1 MSTGVKINMNLKTL
15 LRILFDI
22 KKLYCFKYELRDKTP
37 NRLINAGMYEVFVI
51 LIMSKYPLRIIKGI
65 DLKSRSKEN

>member
-15 LRILFDI
+15 LRILFD
-22 KKLYCFKYELRDKTP
+22 KEKLHCFIYELRDKIP
-37 NRLINAGMYEVFVI
+37 NRLINPGIYEIFVM
-51 LIMSKYPLRIIKGI
+51 LIISKYPLRIIKGI

>member
-22 KKLYCFKYELRDKTP
+22 EKLHCLKYELSDKMP
-37 NRLINAGMYEVFVI
+37 NRFINPGIYEVYVM
-51 LIMSKYPLRIIKGI
+51 LIMSKYPLRIIKGM
-65 DLKSRSKEN
+65 DLKSRSREN

>member
-1 MSTGVKINMNLKTL
+1 MNLKTL

-22 KKLYCFKYELRDKTP
+22 KILLCLKYELRDKMP
-37 NRLINAGMYEVFVI
+37 NRLINPGMYEVFVI

>member
-1 MSTGVKINMNLKTL
+1 MSTGVKIKMNLKTL

-22 KKLYCFKYELRDKTP
+22 KILHCFKYEFTDKMP
-37 NRLINAGMYEVFVI
+37 NKLINPGMYEVYVI
-51 LIMSKYPLRIIKGI
+51 LIISKYPLKIIKGI

>member
-22 KKLYCFKYELRDKTP
+22 KKLCCFKYESRDKMP
-37 NRLINAGMYEVFVI
+37 NRLINPGMYEVFVI

>member
-22 KKLYCFKYELRDKTP
+22 KILLCLKYELRDKMP
-37 NRLINAGMYEVFVI
+37 NRLINPGMYEVFVI

-65 DLKSRSKEN
+65 DLKSRSREN

>member
-1 MSTGVKINMNLKTL
+1 MRTGVKINMNLKTL

-22 KKLYCFKYELRDKTP
+22 KKLLCFKYELRDKMP
-37 NRLINAGMYEVFVI
+37 NKLINPGIYEIFVM
-51 LIMSKYPLRIIKGI
+51 LIISKYPLKIIKGI

>member
-22 KKLYCFKYELRDKTP
+22 KKLHCLKYESRDKMP
-37 NRLINAGMYEVFVI
+37 NKLINPGMYEIFVM
-51 LIMSKYPLRIIKGI
+51 LIISKYPLKIIKGI

>member
-22 KKLYCFKYELRDKTP
+22 EILLCLKYELRDKMP
-37 NRLINAGMYEVFVI
+37 NRLINPGMYEVFVI

>member
-22 KKLYCFKYELRDKTP
+22 KKLHCFKYELRDKMP
-37 NRLINAGMYEVFVI
+37 NKLINPGIYEIFVI
-51 LIMSKYPLRIIKGI
+51 LIISKYPLKIIKGI

>member
-1 MSTGVKINMNLKTL
+1 MNLKTL

-22 KKLYCFKYELRDKTP
+22 KKLYCLKYELRDKTP

-65 DLKSRSKEN
+65 DLKSKSKEN